1 MSKKT
6 KIIVM
11 TVSCIS
17 LVVGTLTVSTIKNK
31 YENTAEVS
39 LQEEIPSTKIDK
51 SNKKNNEFVKKED
64 KTDSKSEE
72 DKADIETKSKDDV
85 KSDNKAN
92 EEVVILDNTTKNDVV
107 DNVVSENNNTSGD
120 DYVKPT
126 PPPVTDKPPVEV
138 EKPTPPPTPPTPPPV
153 IETPEI
159 PEVTFPTVEE
169 LKQFMINYGIGLG
182 KTYDP
187 NLDGNGIKRYY
198 FTETWSPWIGQ
209 EGGANQLFGGF
220 QYNTFG
226 ITVIDQGSGWVEFA
240 IYVSENEYF
249 G

>member
-1 MSKKT
+1 MNNKMKT
-6 KIIVM
+6 IVM
-11 TVSCIS
+11 TISCIS

-51 SNKKNNEFVKKED
+51 SNDKSDEFVKI
-64 KTDSKSEE
+64 E
-72 DKADIETKSKDDV
+72 DKADIKTESKDDV
-85 KSDNKAN
+85 KSDDKAN
-92 EEVVILDNTTKNDVV
+92 EEVNKLDNTTKKEVV
-107 DNVVSENNNTSGD
+107 DNVVSENNNISGD

-126 PPPVTDKPPVEV
+126 LPPVTEKPPVEV
-138 EKPTPPPTPPTPPPV
+138 EKPTPPPV

-159 PEVTFPTVEE
+159 PEVTFPTIGE

-226 ITVIDQGSGWVEFA
+226 ITIIDQGNGWVEFA
-240 IYVSENEYF
+240 IYVSEDEYF